1 MTFGVG
7 KDWRVQLVLA
17 GIAGVAAVT
26 VWLSPGILAQGQAE
40 RKTISIDRPPVRA
53 IRDPNPSF
61 AAVAVDSDANMLV
74 VSDENLFRVM
84 QYDRREN
91 TPPKARLTEPKRI
104 IGGTNTKFEMAC
116 GVYIDPKTKEIYVL
130 NGDTQNWMP
139 VFSTESNGN
148 ATPSRSLNIPGHPFQ
163 LTADEDNQ
171 LLYMTIESNNM
182 ISVYRKQAAGAER
195 PVRTIRGNDTLLA
208 DPHGIA
214 LDIKNRLIFV
224 SNFGNG
230 DLRGGEAGRYGRFDP
245 PSITVYPMDGTGD
258 IKPVRVIQGPKT
270 MMNWPSHLAF
280 HQERQEL
287 FVANDADSSVLVFRG
302 SDQGD
307 AAPIRVI
314 KGPKTGIKNPPGIAI
329 DAKLGE
335 LYVANMGTPS
345 ITVFPVTA
353 DGDVAPLRTIR
364 GGPKDAVG
372 LLIGNP
378 GSVGYDTKRDQ
389 ILVPN

>member
-1 MTFGVG
+1 LNKPF
-7 KDWRVQLVLA
+7 RVALIGSVIWLA
-17 GIAGVAAVT
+17 Y
-26 VWLSPGILAQGQAE
+26 GILAQSQAD
-40 RKTISIDRPPVRA
+40 RKTISIDRAPIRA

-61 AAVAVDSDANMLV
+61 AAVAVDSEANMLV

-91 TPPKARLTEPKRI
+91 TPPQARLTEPKRI

-139 VFSTESNGN
+139 VFSTEANGN
-148 ATPSRSLNIPGHPFQ
+148 ATPTRALNIPGHPFQ

-171 LLYMTIESNNM
+171 LLYMTIQSANM
-182 ISVYRKQAAGAER
+182 ISVYRKQAVGSER
-195 PVRTIRGNDTLLA
+195 PIRTIRGNDTLLA

-214 LDIKNRLIFV
+214 LDVKNRVIFV

-230 DLRGGEAGRYGRFDP
+230 DVRAADGGRYGRFDP
-245 PSITVYPMDGTGD
+245 PSITVYPMDGMGNV
-258 IKPVRVIQGPKT
+258 KPIRVIQGPKT

-280 HQERQEL
+280 HQDRQEL
-287 FVANDADSSVLVFRG
+287 FVANDADSSVLVFRA

-307 AAPIRVI
+307 AAPIRII

-329 DAKLGE
+329 DNKLNE

-353 DGDVAPLRTIR
+353 AGDVAPLRTIR

-378 GSVGYDTKRDQ
+378 GSVGYDTKREQ

>member
-1 MTFGVG
+1 MKTF
-7 KDWRVQLVLA
+7 RLVIIAWLA
-17 GIAGVAAVT
+17 
-26 VWLSPGILAQGQAE
+26 SGILVQGQAE
-40 RKTISIDRPPVRA
+40 RKSVVIDRPPIRA
-53 IRDPNPSF
+53 IKDPNPSF
-61 AAVAVDSDANMLV
+61 AAVAVDSEANMLV

-91 TPPKARLTEPKRI
+91 TPPQARLTEPKRT

-139 VFSTESNGN
+139 VFSTEANGN
-148 ATPSRSLNIPGHPFQ
+148 ATPTRALNIPGHPFQ
-163 LTADEDNQ
+163 LTADEDAQ
-171 LLYMTIESNNM
+171 LLYMTIQSNNM
-182 ISVYRKQAAGAER
+182 ISIYRKQATGSEP

-214 LDIKNRLIFV
+214 LDLKNRLIFV

-230 DLRGGEAGRYGRFDP
+230 DLRGANGDRYGRFDP
-245 PSITVYPMDGTGD
+245 PSITVYPMDGTGN
-258 IKPVRVIQGPKT
+258 IKPVRVIQGTKT

-280 HQERQEL
+280 HQDRQEL

-329 DAKLGE
+329 DNRLNE

-353 DGDVAPLRTIR
+353 DGDVAPIRTIR